1 MQYAPTKGQKNMNT
15 LKNHNICKVPFRGFR
30 GVFLGVWG
38 LFFLFLS
45 CENTLEFRGRETQPL
60 LVVNAFVTPD
70 SVVRVHVSASRFFL
84 APDSARVFDEE
95 SGRYVWQKIPF
106 ETISDATVAVTQ
118 NGSFFSMQNIG
129 GGYYISTEKP
139 DQNGEIHIEVT
150 RNGFTT
156 VSAST
161 SFPPPVPVSVEI
173 LNDNIE
179 HRIWFREFWHMT
191 DDTVTMHKIDRNYE
205 RRRSG
210 VLNIRFSDP
219 PNVNNFYRLL
229 VTANHYTEDG
239 TFIGHDQLLTPWILR
254 EHLREMA
261 DIPIGNDWTWPLYLE
276 FSDEVFDGKEFSIDF
291 NFGYWNSEILRPDTT
306 TIVYQLKDDYP
317 WAYNFWSWW
326 EWEYEY
332 RRRLASFNGRSI
344 MCEDWS
350 YRTERIEIVV
360 ELQSISREFYLY
372 LHSREQ
378 NRTSG
383 GFFSEPVPIF
393 NNINGGIGIF
403 AGYTSSAHRFVV
415 TPEWHPDVRNSPQ
428 IMRMEMDF
436 SEMEQN
442 N

>member
-1 MQYAPTKGQKNMNT
+1 MKTKYVII
-15 LKNHNICKVPFRGFR
+15 LIVSAI
-30 GVFLGVWG
+30 
-38 LFFLFLS
+38 FLS

-118 NGSFFSMQNIG
+118 NGRFFSMQNIG

-139 DQNGEIHIEVT
+139 DRNGEIHIEVA
-150 RNGFTT
+150 RSGFTT

-161 SFPPPVPVSVEI
+161 SFPQPVPVSVEI
-173 LNDNIE
+173 LNDSIE
-179 HRIWFREFWHMT
+179 HWAWRRLFFDENDVEHEIIMS
-191 DDTVTMHKIDRNYE
+191 YE
-205 RRRSG
+205 RRREG
-210 VLNIRFSDP
+210 VLHIKFSDP
-219 PNVNNFYRLL
+219 PNINNFYRLSI
-229 VTANHYTEDG
+229 TANHYTEDG
-239 TFIGHDQLLTPWILR
+239 IFIGRNQLLEPRMLR

-261 DIPIGNDWTWPLYLE
+261 GIPIGNDWTWPLYLE
-276 FSDEVFDGKEFSIDF
+276 FSDELFDGREFSMKFDF
-291 NFGYWNSEILRPDTT
+291 WYQNIEHLRPDTT
-306 TIVYQLKDDYP
+306 SIVYQLKDVNDE
-317 WAYNFWSWW
+317 AYWIWNNWLWLYENFRDGSS
-326 EWEYEY
+326 
-332 RRRLASFNGRSI
+332 LNGRGVMGNAKHI
-344 MCEDWS
+344 DV
-350 YRTERIEIVV
+350 VV

-403 AGYTSSAHRFVV
+403 AGYTSSAHQFEV
-415 TPEWHPDVRNSPQ
+415 TPERHPNAPPNAPVRRLL
-428 IMRMEMDF
+428 IEGF
-436 SEMEQN
+436 EGWIE
-442 N
+442 